1 MKSFNLEM
9 VEIVDAPIVASLSG
23 QGKVQFETVKETEA
37 EFYNGLRKQLY
48 QLMTDVGTEPDTA
61 SANAL
66 MFDISVLLVSECLL
80 PKMEYSQA
88 VRLVSMAGGYRGEL
102 IRQIAIRF
110 GVLDLI
116 AQGDDEDGGLQDEL
130 PT

>member
-37 EFYNGLRKQLY
+37 EFYNGLRKKLY
-48 QLMTDVGTEPDTA
+48 QLMTDVGTEPDLA

-102 IRQIAIRF
+102 IQQIAIRF